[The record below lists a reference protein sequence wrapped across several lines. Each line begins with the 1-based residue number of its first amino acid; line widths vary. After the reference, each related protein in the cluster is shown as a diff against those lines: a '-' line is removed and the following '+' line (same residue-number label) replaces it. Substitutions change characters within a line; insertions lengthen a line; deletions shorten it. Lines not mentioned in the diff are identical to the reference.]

1 MESVS
6 KNTIFGSKSQK
17 IFFKTNVDKSYY
29 TNYNVNINV
38 VKLQNY
44 GNSDGLQSLTGYFAN
59 GVVLMLDW
67 TIPQCNKIPKK
78 SLIYRKL
85 QKQNPRALY
94 LNTSLN
100 RQALNEL
107 I

>member
-1 MESVS
+1 MLKDSNNKIAFSICKFSV
-6 KNTIFGSKSQK
+6 I
-17 IFFKTNVDKSYY
+17 
-29 TNYNVNINV
+29 VNINV
-38 VKLQNY
+38 LKHQNY